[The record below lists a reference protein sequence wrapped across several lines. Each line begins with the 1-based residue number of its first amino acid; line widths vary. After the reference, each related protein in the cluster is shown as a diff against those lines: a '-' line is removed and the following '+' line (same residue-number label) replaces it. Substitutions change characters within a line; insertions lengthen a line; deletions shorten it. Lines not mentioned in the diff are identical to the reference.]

1 MCTALERSGVGK
13 ETSVVLAGVFL
24 FSSMLEVKV
33 SGSGTVESVTSTDIQ
48 ADGSKEVDEV
58 LVSEGETVTKGGDLI
73 TFTDGSD
80 PIEAPAAGT
89 ITSLDVEEGDRV
101 NDGQVVAHLTNYSDL
116 QVKVQV
122 DELDIPKVKVGQ
134 TAAIKI
140 NAFPEATY
148 TGKVTS
154 IAKEGTVSNGVSTFD
169 VTVHID
175 KPTNVKIGMTAEVSI
190 LVEKKD
196 NALYVPI
203 EAVHTMNDEKF
214 VLVVQQSADG
224 SSTAVRQTVKTG
236 ISNED
241 NIEITD
247 GLSEGQIVQ
256 LPSVSTSSSTNNPGR
271 QERMMCSPWRVQ
283 TRISWKCK
291 KKRFGWMNWSATLA
305 NSTARSLRTSRKR

>member
-58 LVSEGETVTKGGDLI
+58 LVSEGETVTKGEDLI

-140 NAFPEATY
+140 NLTFRTL
-148 TGKVTS
+148 
-154 IAKEGTVSNGVSTFD
+154 ST
-169 VTVHID
+169 
-175 KPTNVKIGMTAEVSI
+175 KIGRIFSFRCR
-190 LVEKKD
+190 
-196 NALYVPI
+196 
-203 EAVHTMNDEKF
+203 MN
-214 VLVVQQSADG
+214 
-224 SSTAVRQTVKTG
+224 
-236 ISNED
+236 
-241 NIEITD
+241 
-247 GLSEGQIVQ
+247 
-256 LPSVSTSSSTNNPGR
+256 P
-271 QERMMCSPWRVQ
+271 
-283 TRISWKCK
+283 
-291 KKRFGWMNWSATLA
+291 
-305 NSTARSLRTSRKR
+305 